1 MSATSRRPDRPAF
14 TLIEL
19 LVVIAI
25 IAILIGL
32 LLPAVQKVRE
42 AAARTQCS
50 NNLKQLAL
58 AAQNYE
64 SANGK
69 FPPGLAGINYVDQG
83 TTPDWNTS
91 GSLVG
96 CLAYLLPYVEQQ
108 NVYSQLVVN
117 WDPNAAAPAWFLN
130 AANNAPA
137 RTRIKTFEC
146 PSANTFTPDGYMSPH
161 YDTVSGPF
169 YQWSVWSFD
178 PTANLGITNYT
189 GVDGTF
195 GVLGFSVDGLKGV
208 FLHSRLLPLGST
220 SVTKVGQSSNTTIS
234 DGTSNTLMF
243 GESLGVGWP
252 QATDPSQ
259 KAQLV
264 RAWISSGTYPTCFG
278 IPSGPNRWF
287 GDWSSNH
294 TGIVQFAFCDGSVHP
309 IHSPAESGSA
319 YTGFTAAGTTTAG
332 EVFDPSTIGN

>member
-1 MSATSRRPDRPAF
+1 MVRPVPSRADSRARPARHGTTRDGHGLSSLLPGRLPPDCRRFDRAPSFAARVSGGGGRLYFVPFDGGRSMSATSRRPDRPAF

-91 GSLVG
+91 GALVG

-117 WDPNAAAPAWFLN
+117 WDPNAAAPAWFLD
-130 AANNAPA
+130 AANTAPA

-146 PSANTFTPDGYMSPH
+146 PSANA
-161 YDTVSGPF
+161 V
-169 YQWSVWSFD
+169 
-178 PTANLGITNYT
+178 
-189 GVDGTF
+189 
-195 GVLGFSVDGLKGV
+195 
-208 FLHSRLLPLGST
+208 
-220 SVTKVGQSSNTTIS
+220 
-234 DGTSNTLMF
+234 
-243 GESLGVGWP
+243 
-252 QATDPSQ
+252 
-259 KAQLV
+259 
-264 RAWISSGTYPTCFG
+264 
-278 IPSGPNRWF
+278 
-287 GDWSSNH
+287 
-294 TGIVQFAFCDGSVHP
+294 
-309 IHSPAESGSA
+309 
-319 YTGFTAAGTTTAG
+319 
-332 EVFDPSTIGN
+332 